1 MHAMVSSGSAK
12 VESARM
18 WQESALH
25 VDYRVL
31 LSQAKGGLGGVAFE
45 VRVGRKL
52 ARRSGMLM
60 FGLMTIMSSRQD
72 ERSTMNCLNSE
83 SRCVRRLLE

>member
-31 LSQAKGGLGGVAFE
+31 LSQAKGGSGAWCLRFVWAESLLGV
-45 VRVGRKL
+45 
-52 ARRSGMLM
+52 
-60 FGLMTIMSSRQD
+60 
-72 ERSTMNCLNSE
+72 
-83 SRCVRRLLE
+83 LEC